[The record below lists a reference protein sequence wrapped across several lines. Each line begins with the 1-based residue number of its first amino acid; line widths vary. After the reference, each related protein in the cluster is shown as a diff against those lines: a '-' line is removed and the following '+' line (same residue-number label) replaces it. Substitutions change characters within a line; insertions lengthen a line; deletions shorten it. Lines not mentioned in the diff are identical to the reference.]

1 MYTFYALLLRLL
13 MVIFALTSGFPINSN
28 EDRLYDSNY
37 FCPLPQSLQCPIL
50 PNPLPYLLWLARWGW
65 PSTSTLTS
73 LPNASPSP
81 PPLHTQL
88 LYFIYIPLYAP
99 LLNMTVYTSS
109 HYIYPPI
116 SIPLWQFVCKSSA
129 HVNHR
134 SHAFLSFFTSTSFAI
149 SEVYILPCVC
159 VHQFTHKSRVS
170 GYVCKDWNNCNLYLY
185 VALSLIILSMLWEK
199 CTHTGLLK

>member
-1 MYTFYALLLRLL
+1 MK
-13 MVIFALTSGFPINSN
+13 VD
-28 EDRLYDSNY
+28 DRLYDSNY

-81 PPLHTQL
+81 PPLYTQL
-88 LYFIYIPLYAP
+88 LYLIYIPLYAP

-134 SHAFLSFFTSTSFAI
+134 SHAFLSFF
-149 SEVYILPCVC
+149 
-159 VHQFTHKSRVS
+159 
-170 GYVCKDWNNCNLYLY
+170 LYLY
-185 VALSLIILSMLWEK
+185 LFRYFRGVHITLRLCSSIYTQIPCFRVCM
-199 CTHTGLLK
+199 